1 MSLTPRLTEWICIFN
16 FKTILPL
23 IHLVFLFAT
32 PNRADTQM
40 SSSSCWFRESWPENI
55 IVREPSSNWSIWRWF
70 TPLQPHRILLLFVRR
85 SKCVY
90 IWNSRVRCF
99 FFSFLF
105 VRLQQ
110 LRCKM
115 LLRVQ
120 DLFLLIWIEGTV
132 HIMVEIQMWKADGFG
147 SLKAK
152 YKIHSIMASWFC
164 AITTWNCWVLSL
176 SCASECILYL
186 STFSMDYMTEAQS
199 CSALKELIIRWVSF
213 EAQIKTHLTFEFK
226 FVRTL
231 CLQSPPCPTFL
242 PFQTL

>member
-99 FFSFLF
+99 FFPFFLSDSNSLDVKCCF
-105 VRLQQ
+105 VFKTCFYWFG
-110 LRCKM
+110 LRAQFTSW
-115 LLRVQ
+115 LRFKCEKQ
-120 DLFLLIWIEGTV
+120 TALGHLRPNIKYIPSWPP
-132 HIMVEIQMWKADGFG
+132 GF
-147 SLKAK
+147 
-152 YKIHSIMASWFC
+152 M
-164 AITTWNCWVLSL
+164 
-176 SCASECILYL
+176 
-186 STFSMDYMTEAQS
+186 Q
-199 CSALKELIIRWVSF
+199 
-213 EAQIKTHLTFEFK
+213 
-226 FVRTL
+226 
-231 CLQSPPCPTFL
+231 
-242 PFQTL
+242 